1 MFQCPHCREPGVTV
15 TGKLFAAPWAPTVCS
30 RCGGRSSEKMMA
42 SQLVRGFH
50 GIAPL
55 PVAFIALLYRSW
67 LPLILYLVVASLAH
81 GLILIYA
88 PLYPLSEQELA
99 EKKAGRRTA
108 IALLFAAIALLA
120 GIGLFLE
127 G

>member
-1 MFQCPHCREPGVTV
+1 
-15 TGKLFAAPWAPTVCS
+15 
-30 RCGGRSSEKMMA
+30 MA

-67 LPLILYLVVASLAH
+67 LPLLLYMVVASLAH
-81 GLILIYA
+81 GLILIHA

-99 EKKAGRRTA
+99 EKMGGRRMA